1 MKKRVYFDTSAVI
14 KEFVLEKGSELIDRI
29 TNAARDQKLQI
40 VSSVWSISESIAVI
54 DRLSRQKSEETG
66 KPKLST
72 HEKQEIISTF
82 VERVLESDE
91 NSNFFFA
98 PIAHEIVSKS
108 RILIDGYHI
117 SADDALHVY
126 TAYIFDCTFF
136 LIHDHKTVNRIKKGL
151 ENDMKVIDLGQDSDI
166 QYVTNELRL

>member
-1 MKKRVYFDTSAVI
+1 VKKRVYFDTSAVI
-14 KEFVLEKGSELIDRI
+14 KEFVVEKGSELIDKI
-29 TNAARDQKLQI
+29 TNAARNQKLQI
-40 VSSVWSISESIAVI
+40 VSSAWSINESIAVI
-54 DRLSRQKSEETG
+54 DRLSRQKFEETG
-66 KPKLST
+66 NPKLST

-82 VERVLESDE
+82 VERVSESDE
-91 NSNFFFA
+91 KSNFFFA

-108 RILIDGYHI
+108 RVLIDGYHI

-151 ENDMKVIDLGQDSDI
+151 ENDMKVIDLGEDSDLE
-166 QYVTNELRL
+166 YVASELRL

>member
-1 MKKRVYFDTSAVI
+1 VRKRVYFDTSAVI
-14 KEFVLEKGSELIDRI
+14 KEFVLEKGSELIDKI

-40 VSSVWSISESIAVI
+40 VSSVWSINESIAVI
-54 DRLSRQKSEETG
+54 DRLSRQKFEETG
-66 KPKLST
+66 NPKLST
-72 HEKQEIISTF
+72 REKQEIISTF
-82 VERVLESDE
+82 VERVLGSDE

-108 RILIDGYHI
+108 RVLIDGYHI

-136 LIHDHKTVNRIKKGL
+136 LIHDYKTVNRIKKGL
-151 ENDMKVIDLGQDSDI
+151 EKDIKVIDLGEDSDI
-166 QYVTNELRL
+166 QYVTSELKL